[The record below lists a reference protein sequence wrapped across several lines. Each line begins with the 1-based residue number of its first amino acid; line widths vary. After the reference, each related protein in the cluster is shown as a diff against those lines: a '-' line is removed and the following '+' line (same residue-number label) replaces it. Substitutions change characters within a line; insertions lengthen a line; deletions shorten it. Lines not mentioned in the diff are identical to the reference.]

1 MNFNNLNT
9 YNDSA
14 NRAFEALCNQ
24 LFERWL
30 RIEYKGQIE
39 YFTTVNGAGGDGGV
53 EAYSILK
60 NNDIIGIQAKWFR
73 TSLQDDQI
81 SQIRSSI
88 KMARMVRSTIKRYIV
103 CLPRDFQSLKIGKGK
118 KLIENTE
125 EKRINDLIEEIDSD
139 YPDLD
144 LEFWNEDRIR
154 QELQR
159 PGNEGIARFWFEREE
174 LSQDALIA
182 RFLLAKS
189 GWLHERYVPDL
200 HAQGEIHFIIEQ
212 LLFSNSYRNQLIQNI
227 ENSISNL
234 QSKIDEITKYNK
246 LAGSTTAFYTDL
258 LTFQDY
264 LLSKSALLKKY
275 IQSIEKGIDGSTNTP
290 TTPFQPE
297 TLVTTVLESKLAN
310 TLKNVQPRLVSAL
323 EEIAEWEIDR
333 AMAELGKELNP
344 HNAIINGKPGTGKTH
359 GIAREVELR
368 LNEHFPALLIQA
380 KTTPS
385 ASWSEILHHTTGGLN
400 NWSDTEIFSGLE
412 ALAVRKDL
420 YRAIEY
426 DPSMLIENE
435 PTRVLICIDGI
446 DESHD
451 ISSWRTRIDETRQL
465 INTYPRL
472 RFIFTSRS
480 YPPYNENPC
489 QLRFDEVN
497 RMYRLPT
504 KGDYPIDEL
513 VPIYLR
519 EYTINYESVPWIVNA
534 FENAFSLK
542 LFCETYKGQNL
553 LNFPK
558 TLTISVTAL
567 IKAKFDRLE
576 VEFIDKFQPA
586 WSPTDQI
593 FNKILHIIADAF
605 QIHDPIEHDE
615 FSRYLV
621 YELNGLLDRKLASH
635 LLDAFIDHGILL
647 KTVSLG
653 NDLLSPVTIKYY
665 LTFQAYFDY
674 FIAIKAATEV
684 GMSGSKRLPSFVTND
699 TDKNTLLTIA
709 IILLNDYNILIG
721 ENDYWIDDLQPKI
734 LFQLKYQVLSTAA
747 DLVLIQYMP
756 VIKREFLSSIENR
769 NFILSNLILPN
780 LYREGVQL
788 AVECV
793 HSLLINFANSYER
806 DIVWSGPAK
815 YNNGD
820 HKNIG
825 HLLSQFYLIPTHKY
839 DTLPLIFAWS
849 LSTVNNIYREYCR
862 AELTKWAVHN
872 IDGFI
877 KLLDLLFHC
886 GDSQIQ
892 EDFSCIM
899 LGLASLL
906 DKPQKGIAQLAE
918 WVSINIFQADKII
931 KIKNVVVRFGARSVI
946 TRAKFISEC
955 TEENYQA
962 SKPPY
967 KTDGELLNLDF
978 SGEEQHD
985 GGRSPIVHDLAWYV
999 INRSFNG
1006 FLDYDLGSGKG
1017 LTEGDQ
1023 LLKLYEDQYETPM
1036 GAYGFA
1042 MAAAIAY
1049 IKQLGWNA
1057 QNLPGMTE
1065 ATHGGKSKLATFEEK
1080 YTWLAVHEIKGYLA
1094 DLLPY
1099 KDYNQTYNRL
1109 QDYNLIIDVLN
1120 PAEGL
1125 SVDIIDTVDATDST
1139 KVISDD
1145 WYVPVDL
1152 SPVLEFQK
1160 NTIQQDVESWVNRK
1174 EQPDFKKWIFTTNLP
1189 FLDINK
1195 ASSEWV
1201 SLYMYTKLL
1210 DPTEMGTTSLEIVCG
1225 LLPEKHFDSCMDEM
1239 IDTLTR
1245 VKKSLLYSTFTH
1257 LDSSLFSHPHSDVYT
1272 SVRNN
1277 LWMEDAKEDG
1287 SVIDLNDLIGYRAEI
1302 IKTVAK
1308 ATENSVEGEKYYKF
1322 PSKYIRELIGITA
1335 GNQTQFINDK
1345 RELLAFSNV
1354 KKNDLNEH
1362 QEFVVVN
1369 AEYLKKS
1376 LNEKQLK
1383 PFWIAFQYQ
1392 STSLSFKKKFEHISA
1407 QNCRFWLIWEEST
1420 QLQSYLFQDGYFS
1433 D

>member
-60 NNDIIGIQAKWFR
+60 NGDIIGIQAKWFR

-88 KMARMVRSTIKRYIV
+88 KMARKVRSGIKRYIV

-154 QELQR
+154 QELQN

-174 LSQDALIA
+174 LSQDALLT

-189 GWLHERYVPDL
+189 GWLRERYIPDL
-200 HAQGEIHFIIEQ
+200 HAMGVIHSIFEKLIYSSQ
-212 LLFSNSYRNQLIQNI
+212 YRTQLIQDIKNAI
-227 ENSISNL
+227 GKL
-234 QSKIDEITKYNK
+234 QSKIDEITEFNK
-246 LAGSTTAFYTDL
+246 LAGSTTSFHEDL
-258 LTFQDY
+258 LTFQNY
-264 LLSKSALLKKY
+264 LLTQLETLRTYTQFIK
-275 IQSIEKGIDGSTNTP
+275 KGIDGAINSP
-290 TTPFQPE
+290 TTPIQIEPLI
-297 TLVTTVLESKLAN
+297 TSIVESKLIN
-310 TLKNVQPRLVSAL
+310 TLKNVQPRLISAL
-323 EEIAEWEIDR
+323 EEIADWNIIK
-333 AMAELGKELNP
+333 AVTELGKELDP
-344 HNAIINGKPGTGKTH
+344 HNAVIIGKPGTGKTH
-359 GIAREVELR
+359 GVAREVEIR
-368 LNEHFPALLIQA
+368 LNGHFPALIIQA
-380 KTTPS
+380 KTTPCS
-385 ASWSEILHHTTGGLN
+385 SWSEILRHTTGGLN
-400 NWSDTEIFSGLE
+400 NWSDIEIFSGLE

-420 YRAIEY
+420 CRATEK
-426 DPSMLIENE
+426 DPSMPVENE

-446 DESHD
+446 DESLD
-451 ISSWRTRIDETRQL
+451 ISSWRTRIDETHHL
-465 INTYPRL
+465 INSYPRL

-489 QLRFDEVN
+489 DLHFDEVN
-497 RMYRLPT
+497 RKHQLPT
-504 KGDYPIDEL
+504 KGDYPIDKL
-513 VPIYLR
+513 VPIYLE
-519 EYTINYESVPWIVNA
+519 EYKIYYENVPWILNA
-534 FENAFSLK
+534 FESAFSLK
-542 LFCETYKGQNL
+542 LFCETYKGQDLSNL
-553 LNFPK
+553 SK
-558 TLTISVTAL
+558 TLTISVTSL

-576 VEFIDKFQPA
+576 IEFIDRFQPA
-586 WSPTDQI
+586 WSATDQI
-593 FNKILHIIADAF
+593 FNKILHIIAEAF

-615 FSRYLV
+615 FSDFLV
-621 YELNGLLDRKLASH
+621 YELKGLLDRKLASH
-635 LLDAFIDHGILL
+635 LLDVFIDHGILL
-647 KTVSLG
+647 KNVVLG
-653 NDLLSPVTIKYY
+653 DDLLSPSTIHYS
-665 LTFQAYFDY
+665 LTFQAYYDY
-674 FIAIKAATEV
+674 FIAIKAATNI
-684 GMSGSKRLPSFVTND
+684 GKSGSKSLPDFVND
-699 TDKNTLLTIA
+699 KTDKNTLLTIA

-721 ENDYWIDDLQPKI
+721 ENDYWVDDLQPNI
-734 LFQLKYQVLSTAA
+734 LFQLKYQVLNTAS
-747 DLVLIQYMP
+747 DSVLNQYTNL
-756 VIKREFLSSIENR
+756 IREEFLLSTEKR

-780 LYREGVQL
+780 LYRAEVQL

-793 HSLLINFANSYER
+793 HNLLINFANTYER
-806 DIVWSGPAK
+806 DIAWSGPAK

-820 HKNIG
+820 QKNIG
-825 HLLSQFYLIPTHKY
+825 HILSQIHLKPTDQY
-839 DTLPLIFAWS
+839 DALPLIFAWS
-849 LSTVNNIYREYCR
+849 LSGVNNTYREYCR
-862 AELTKWAVHN
+862 AELTKWALHN

-886 GDSQIQ
+886 GDPQIQ
-892 EDFSCIM
+892 EDLSCIM

-918 WVSINIFQADKII
+918 WVSINIFQDDKII
-931 KIKNVVVRFGARSVI
+931 QIKNVVVRFGARSVI
-946 TRAKFISEC
+946 TRAKFLSEC
-955 TEENYQA
+955 TEANYKA

-967 KTDGELLNLDF
+967 KTDGGLLNLDF
-978 SGEEQHD
+978 SGEVQHD

-999 INRSFNG
+999 INKSFNG
-1006 FLDYDLGSGKG
+1006 FLDYDHGSGKS

-1023 LLKLYEDQYETPM
+1023 LLKLYEDKYESSI

-1042 MAAAIAY
+1042 MSAAIAY

-1057 QNLPGMTE
+1057 QSPPGMTE

-1099 KDYNQTYNRL
+1099 KDYNQTYYRI

-1125 SVDIIDTVDATDST
+1125 SIDITDTVDATDAT

-1145 WYVPVDL
+1145 WYVPVNL

-1174 EQPDFKKWIFTTNLP
+1174 EQPDFKKWINTANLP
-1189 FLDINK
+1189 FLDTNK

-1201 SLYMYTKLL
+1201 SLYMYTELL
-1210 DPTEMGTTSLEIVCG
+1210 DPTEMGTTILEIVCG
-1225 LLPEKHFDSCMDEM
+1225 LLPEEHFDSCMDEM

-1245 VKKSLLYSTFTH
+1245 VKKSFLFSTFTH
-1257 LDSSLFSHPHSDVYT
+1257 LDSSLFSHPQSDVYT
-1272 SVRNN
+1272 SVRSN
-1277 LWMEDAKEDG
+1277 LWMKDAKEDS
-1287 SVIDLNDLIGYRAEI
+1287 SVIDLDDLIGYPAEI

-1308 ATENSVEGEKYYKF
+1308 ATENSVEGEKSYKF
-1322 PSKYIRELIGITA
+1322 PSKFIRELIGITT
-1335 GNQTQFINDK
+1335 GNQTQFLNDA

-1354 KKNDLNEH
+1354 KKNDLDEH
-1362 QEFVVVN
+1362 QEFVVVDE
-1369 AEYLKKS
+1369 EYLKNA
-1376 LNEKQLK
+1376 LIEKQVK

-1392 STSLSFKKKFEHISA
+1392 STSLGFKNKFKNISA
-1407 QNCRFWLIWEEST
+1407 QNCRFWLVWQEND
-1420 QLQSYLFQDGYFS
+1420 QLKSHLFHDGYFKE
-1433 D
+1433 